1 MVKFIFMMRKPKICF
16 KAAYLSWNKFIPSC
30 KALLLKAQSFQP
42 MLHVL
47 SIFFLMLAVIL
58 TAALPVHTI
67 FC

>member
-1 MVKFIFMMRKPKICF
+1 MVKFIFIRKPKICF
-16 KAAYLSWNKFIPSC
+16 KAAYLSWNKIIPSG
-30 KALLLKAQSFQP
+30 KALLLKVQSFQP

-47 SIFFLMLAVIL
+47 SIFILMLAVIL